1 MKKSIIVNKNIFSF
15 LFNFKKL
22 KLLNDDSLQKYCLN
36 LESFLK
42 HDIYSHIDG
51 LDLFLELKVL
61 QIEKSTPID
70 IINYIKRQDY
80 IILLRIH
87 VTIASIEKSFSKL
100 KSIKCYLRLT
110 MSQERLFRLS
120 ILYIN

>member
-1 MKKSIIVNKNIFSF
+1 
-15 LFNFKKL
+15 LNFKKL

-42 HDIYSHIDG
+42 HDIYSHIDD
-51 LDLFLELKVL
+51 LDSFSELKVL
-61 QIEKSTPID
+61 QIEESTPID
-70 IINYIKRQDY
+70 IINYIRRQDY

-100 KSIKCYLRLT
+100 KLIKCYLRST
-110 MSQERLFRLS
+110 MSQEKLCGLYYIS
-120 ILYIN
+120 IEK